1 MHPGTLASDSVLF
14 ITTLYCPP
22 QFSPIS
28 FMIWFCIGRGFCC
41 CPPEGFSLLHRA
53 SLWGSVSMA
62 CFSCVRPW
70 LIGACV
76 ICSSKSSHV
85 CLRGWRCCVGL
96 WEGGYQCHQSVSQE
110 LGGAWEALPW
120 PWTPQPWRDLLP
132 LACAVEQSL
141 GASPDIRLPD
151 LSQESRACFA
161 VTEHSEPSRAS
172 Q

>member
-28 FMIWFCIGRGFCC
+28 FMIWFCIGRGFSC
-41 CPPEGFSLLHRA
+41 CPPEGFSLLRRA
-53 SLWGSVSMA
+53 NLWGSVSMA

-76 ICSSKSSHV
+76 ICSSKSGHV

-96 WEGGYQCHQSVSQE
+96 WEGGYQCHQRVSQE
-110 LGGAWEALPW
+110 LGGGLGSSALALD
-120 PWTPQPWRDLLP
+120 TPALERFAPIGL
-132 LACAVEQSL
+132 C
-141 GASPDIRLPD
+141 
-151 LSQESRACFA
+151 SRAELRSI
-161 VTEHSEPSRAS
+161 TRYKTS
-172 Q
+172 